1 MTVLLRIIAVVD
13 RCRTAGRVRR
23 THEHSMIALLRAL
36 AALVSGL
43 IFGFGL
49 SLSGMLDPARVRG
62 FLDVTGS
69 WDPSLAFVLGGAVFI
84 ATIGYRLAL
93 WFGRP
98 LLDHRF
104 HLPMKTR
111 IDRPL
116 ILGSATFGIGWGIA
130 GLCPGP
136 AVASLSLG
144 LAPTILFVV
153 AMLIGMEIHDRLVAP
168 KR

>member
-1 MTVLLRIIAVVD
+1 MTALHTEGLRDAD
-13 RCRTAGRVRR
+13 RRLSSG
-23 THEHSMIALLRAL
+23 IALLRVL
-36 AALVSGL
+36 AALASGL

-49 SLSGMLDPARVRG
+49 SLSGMLDPVRVRG
-62 FLDVTGS
+62 FFDVTGT
-69 WDPSLAFVLGGAVFI
+69 WDPSLAFVLGGALFI
-84 ATIGYRLAL
+84 ATIGYRFAL
-93 WFGRP
+93 WLRRP
-98 LLDHRF
+98 LLDDRL
-104 HLPMKTR
+104 HLPTKTK

-116 ILGSATFGIGWGIA
+116 ILGSAIFGIGWGIA